1 MMLLTTRIRGWLA
14 MMLLTTRIRGWLAM
28 MLLSGV
34 IINMRDYLGRN
45 YPSCNQ
51 NKLKIYV

>member
-34 IINMRDYLGRN
+34 IIHMRDYLGRN